1 MRSFGHDRTN
11 NLFAGKDMASTPTP
25 RVGRLD
31 TLPRVRRELVRL
43 YTDARQGR
51 LDPCDASRLAS
62 VLALVG
68 RLIEG
73 GELETRLAE
82 LEALA
87 EGRP

>member
-1 MRSFGHDRTN
+1 MARTP
-11 NLFAGKDMASTPTP
+11 AP

-43 YTDARQGR
+43 YADARQGR
-51 LDPCDASRLAS
+51 LDPRDASRLAS

-73 GELETRLAE
+73 GELEARLAE
-82 LEALA
+82 LESLA